1 MRTVKAIKAHKNAA
15 SKARISPKKYFS
27 ERPEFGLDTV
37 IKTPALASANPKI
50 RLKLSRSFGRRKCAS
65 KANQTGIE

>member
-27 ERPEFGLDTV
+27 ERPVFGLDTV
-37 IKTPALASANPKI
+37 IKTPAIASANPKI
-50 RLKLSRSFGRRKCAS
+50 RLKLSRSFGRTKCAI

>member
-27 ERPEFGLDTV
+27 ERSVFGLDTV
-37 IKTPALASANPKI
+37 IKTPAIASANPKI
-50 RLKLSRSFGRRKCAS
+50 RLKFNRSFGRTKCAIE
-65 KANQTGIE
+65 ANQTGIE